1 VVDSRSQ
8 GIVAVEV
15 VVMPRVSVELDE
27 DVATMLAAQAAA
39 RGLALDDLLAARVRR
54 RANDLLFE
62 APEAWAPPEEWDALV
77 RGDGCPL
84 CGAVAS
90 DAVADAHGHTVADLR
105 LSRLRLASNQSS
117 PGYCIL
123 ICARHVCEPHEL
135 TADERERFFA
145 DLCDAGRAIAT
156 VFGAFKMN
164 FQLLGNLVPHLH
176 AHITPR
182 YRDDPVPGGP
192 ISPDPRAAP
201 PRPDWLAE
209 RAEALRAAL
218 A

>member
-1 VVDSRSQ
+1 
-8 GIVAVEV
+8 
-15 VVMPRVSVELDE
+15 MPRVSVELDD
-27 DVATMLAAQAAA
+27 DVAAMLAAQAAA
-39 RGLALDDLLAARVRR
+39 RGLTLQDLLSARVRR
-54 RANDLLFE
+54 RANDLLFD
-62 APEAWAPPEEWDALV
+62 APEAWAPLEEWDALV

-90 DAVADAHGHTVADLR
+90 DAVADDYGHTVADLR

-117 PGYCIL
+117 PGYCVL
-123 ICARHVCEPHEL
+123 ICGRHVCEPHEL

-164 FQLLGNLVPHLH
+164 YQLLGNLVPHLH

-182 YRDDPVPGGP
+182 YHGDPVPGGP

-201 PRPDWLAE
+201 PSPAWLAE
-209 RAEALRAAL
+209 RAAALRAAL